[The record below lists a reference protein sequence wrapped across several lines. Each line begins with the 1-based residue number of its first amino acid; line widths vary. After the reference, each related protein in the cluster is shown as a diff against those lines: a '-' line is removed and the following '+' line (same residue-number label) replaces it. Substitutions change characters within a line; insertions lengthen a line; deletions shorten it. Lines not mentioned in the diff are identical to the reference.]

1 MKSLTNYIKVNKLPL
16 ISLSEKLVV
25 NKDYVPNISVKDL
38 YDMIKKNKREF
49 GDIFFINSSD
59 ANSEI
64 YITNIIE
71 SIHEIQ
77 YNYVGDPNNPLHEDR
92 DKIID
97 TYKNFSYPESIDSD
111 EYDTMVACCY
121 IQKTSINNKQIQDL
135 LNSFD
140 YDEIPTKNSDVK
152 FIINEEEGKDANLII
167 GCVRTKGSHITEV
180 MHLCIV
186 MYNYNK
192 Q

>member
-1 MKSLTNYIKVNKLPL
+1 M
-16 ISLSEKLVV
+16 

-49 GDIFFINSSD
+49 GDIFFINSSE
-59 ANSEI
+59 ANPEI

-92 DKIID
+92 DKVID
-97 TYKNFSYPESIDSD
+97 TYKSLSYPESIDSD

-135 LNSFD
+135 LNSLE
-140 YDEIPTKNSDVK
+140 YDEIPTKNGDVK
-152 FIINEEEGKDANLII
+152 FIINEEGKDANLII
-167 GCVRTKGSHITEV
+167 GCVRTKGSYITEV

-186 MYNYNK
+186 MYNYN
-192 Q
+192 